1 MAITRQSQVNTKTA
15 DIVRGGWTRKCSKG
29 FLALSGLCTVDY
41 RLKVK
46 PLKNI
51 NIINKLKVG
60 GGGFCRNRLRDVI
73 ANLDLKKRFRTQ
85 YLFYIVAKSSFNLS
99 RSIFLSLLSKKY
111 QTTLI

>member
-51 NIINKLKVG
+51 NIIN
-60 GGGFCRNRLRDVI
+60 
-73 ANLDLKKRFRTQ
+73 
-85 YLFYIVAKSSFNLS
+85 
-99 RSIFLSLLSKKY
+99 
-111 QTTLI
+111 